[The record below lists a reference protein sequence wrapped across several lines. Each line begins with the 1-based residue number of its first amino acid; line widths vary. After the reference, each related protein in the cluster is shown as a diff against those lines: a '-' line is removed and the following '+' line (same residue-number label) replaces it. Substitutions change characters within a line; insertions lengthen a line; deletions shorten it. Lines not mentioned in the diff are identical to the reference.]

1 MANFLTMYWSA
12 EDAITNTNALAVPTP
27 SYSSAKQTSSTLVN
41 SGRSAFNGQ
50 VYAQRVSETNLTKIE
65 IVWKYLTATQWSD
78 VQQKILNNP
87 NEEAYGF
94 YIWIKYFDMETA
106 TFRCKKFYPSD
117 RTATPFKLDPVTK
130 AVTGWLDCSINF
142 IDTGATEANL
152 T

>member
-1 MANFLTMYWSA
+1 MASFLTMYPTKS
-12 EDAITNTNALAVPTP
+12 DAINNTNVFIVPTP

-41 SGRSAFNGQ
+41 SGRSALNGQ
-50 VYAQRVSETNLTKIE
+50 VYAQRISATNLTKIE
-65 IVWKYLTATQWSD
+65 IVWKYLTANQWRD
-78 VQQKILNNP
+78 VQQAILSG
-87 NEEAYGF
+87 EQGF
-94 YIWIKYFDMETA
+94 YVWIKYFDMETA

-142 IDTGATEANL
+142 IDTGAEEVML